1 MEQKKRVK
9 FVNKEKTQFLKTLK
23 QRVDAYF
30 EENHIDKHGNGTMYV
45 KSFVLLSMYLL
56 PLITL
61 YVFSLPAWAVIIC
74 FIISGFGVAGVGMG
88 VMHDA
93 NHGAY
98 SHQ

>member
-9 FVNKEKTQFLKTLK
+9 FVNTQKTQFLKTLK
-23 QRVDAYF
+23 QRVDKYF
-30 EENHIDKHGNGTMYV
+30 TDNNIDKQANSTMVV
-45 KSFVLLSMYLL
+45 KSIVLLSMYIL
-56 PLITL
+56 PFVVL
-61 YVFSLPAWAVIIC
+61 YAYHLPWWGVLIC

-98 SHQ
+98 SHN